1 MGLGTDEGQK
11 KSIPADYGII
21 CKARNLIPVGLSGTG
36 SQLGDGVNVS
46 KSKENQ
52 HTSMSKSK
60 STIPTPFNATKE
72 VVPFQQHLARQWAY
86 LCMTL
91 WRL

>member
-1 MGLGTDEGQK
+1 M
-11 KSIPADYGII
+11 I
-21 CKARNLIPVGLSGTG
+21 
-36 SQLGDGVNVS
+36 VNVS

-72 VVPFQQHLARQWAY
+72 SSYLSAASCTPVGIPLYDFVEAVVYYFPGRVLSAHGSVSS
-86 LCMTL
+86 
-91 WRL
+91 